1 MRKFFGSLIMAL
13 AFYGSANAQL
23 LYKISGNGLK
33 SPSYIV
39 GTYHLA
45 PASLADEIAGMSDA
59 FAAVEQVYGEVDMLS
74 AQSSQLA
81 MVQAMMLP
89 EGKYVSDMF
98 SEEEMERINA
108 YVRGAMGM
116 DLNHPML
123 RDQLGRMR
131 PSVLAMQL
139 GLLEFMKITPN
150 FNPNDLIDNYFQMEA
165 RKKGLA
171 VGGFE
176 SVEFQME
183 LLYGDSTDEE
193 EREALMKLV
202 DDKEALLAEMK
213 AMTEAYFS
221 FDMKGIHALTIRSVE
236 IGDMSPEEFRE
247 MFTDRNH
254 NWVEVMPEIMAAKPT
269 LFVVGAGHLPGDDGV
284 LELLKAQGYKVKA
297 VK

>member
-1 MRKFFGSLIMAL
+1 MRKFFGTLVMAL
-13 AFYGSANAQL
+13 AFCGSANAQL

-45 PASLADEIAGMSDA
+45 LASFAEEIKGMSEA
-59 FAAVEQVYGEVDMLS
+59 FAAVEQVYGEVDMQD
-74 AQSSQLA
+74 AQSSQMA

-98 SEEEMERINA
+98 TAEEMERINA
-108 YVRGAMGM
+108 YVRESMGF

-139 GLLEFMKITPN
+139 AVLQFMKVTPN
-150 FNPNDLIDNYFQMEA
+150 FNPSALIDDHFQKEA
-165 RKKGLA
+165 RKCGKR

-176 SVEFQME
+176 TTEFQIE
-183 LLYGDSTDEE
+183 LLYGDCTEEE
-193 EREALMKLV
+193 ERKALLKLV
-202 DDKEALLAEMK
+202 DDNEALLKEMLD
-213 AMTEAYFS
+213 MTEAYFS
-221 FDMKGIHALTIRSVE
+221 FDMKGIEALTFASLDN
-236 IGDMSPEEFRE
+236 GDMTIEEFRE
-247 MFTDRNH
+247 MITDRNH
-254 NWVEVMPEIMAAKPT
+254 NWVKMMPAIMDEKPT
-269 LFVVGAGHLPGDDGV
+269 LFVVGAGHLPGEDGV
-284 LELLKAQGYKVKA
+284 IKLLKAQGYKVKA

>member
-1 MRKFFGSLIMAL
+1 MRKFFGTLFLAL

-45 PASLADEIAGMSDA
+45 PASFADEIAGMSDA
-59 FAAVEQVYGEVDMLS
+59 FAAVEQVYGEVDMQS
-74 AQSSQLA
+74 AQAAQMA
-81 MVQAMMLP
+81 IMQAMMLP

-98 SEEEMERINA
+98 SAEEMERINA

-123 RDQLGRMR
+123 REQLGRMR

-150 FNPNDLIDNYFQMEA
+150 FNPNDLIDNYFQKEA
-165 RKKGLA
+165 HKRGLA

-176 SVEFQME
+176 SAEFQME
-183 LLYGDSTDEE
+183 LLYGESTDEE
-193 EREALMKLV
+193 EREALLKLV
-202 DDKEALLAEMK
+202 DDKEAMLAEMQ
-213 AMTEAYFS
+213 AMTNAYFS
-221 FDMKGIHALTIRSVE
+221 FDMKGIHELTIRSVE

-247 MFTDRNH
+247 IITDRNH

-284 LELLKAQGYKVKA
+284 IELLKVQGYKVKA

>member
-1 MRKFFGSLIMAL
+1 MRKLFSSIILAL

-33 SPSYIV
+33 APSYIV

-45 PASLADEIAGMSDA
+45 PAAFADDIKGMNEA
-59 FAAVEQVYGEVDMLS
+59 FAAVEQVYGEVDMS
-74 AQSSQLA
+74 KAHSSQLA
-81 MVQAMMLP
+81 MMSAMMLP

-98 SEEEMERINA
+98 SDEEMERINA

-165 RKKGLA
+165 HKKGLV

-193 EREALMKLV
+193 EREALLKLV

-247 MFTDRNH
+247 MITDRNH
-254 NWVEVMPEIMAAKPT
+254 NWVEVMPEIMADKPT

>member
-1 MRKFFGSLIMAL
+1 MRKFFGTLFLAL

-45 PASLADEIAGMSDA
+45 PASFADEIAGMSDA

-74 AQSSQLA
+74 AQSSQMA

-150 FNPNDLIDNYFQMEA
+150 FNPNDLIDNYFQKEA
-165 RKKGLA
+165 HKRGLA

-176 SVEFQME
+176 TAEFQME
-183 LLYGDSTDEE
+183 LLYGESTDEE
-193 EREALMKLV
+193 EREALLKLV
-202 DDKEALLAEMK
+202 DDKEAMLAEMQ
-213 AMTEAYFS
+213 AMTNAYFS
-221 FDMKGIHALTIRSVE
+221 FDMKGIHELTIRSVE

-247 MFTDRNH
+247 IITDRNH

-284 LELLKAQGYKVKA
+284 LELLKAAGYKVKA

>member
-45 PASLADEIAGMSDA
+45 PASFADEIAGMSDA

-74 AQSSQLA
+74 AQSSQMA

-165 RKKGLA
+165 HKKGLV

-193 EREALMKLV
+193 EREALLKLV

-247 MFTDRNH
+247 MITDRNH

>member
-1 MRKFFGSLIMAL
+1 MRKFFSTLFLAL

-33 SPSYIV
+33 EPSYIV

-45 PASLADEIAGMSDA
+45 PASFADEIKGMTDA
-59 FAAVEQVYGEVDMLS
+59 FAAVEQVYGEVDMLD
-74 AQSSQLA
+74 AEASQIA
-81 MVQAMMLP
+81 TMQAMMLP

-98 SEEEMERINA
+98 SAEEMERINA
-108 YVRGAMGM
+108 YVRGAMGV

-123 RDQLGRMR
+123 REQLGRMR

-150 FNPNDLIDNYFQMEA
+150 FNPNDLIDNFFQKEA
-165 RKKGLA
+165 RKRGLA

-183 LLYGDSTDEE
+183 LLYGESTDEE
-193 EREALMKLV
+193 EREALLKLV
-202 DDKEALLAEMK
+202 DDKEAMLAEMQ

-221 FDMKGIHALTIRSVE
+221 FDMKGIHALTINSVE
-236 IGDMSPEEFRE
+236 TGEMTPEEFAE
-247 MFTDRNH
+247 MITDRNRR
-254 NWVEVMPEIMAAKPT
+254 WVEAMPEIMVAKPT
-269 LFVVGAGHLPGDDGV
+269 LFVVGAGHLPGEDGV
-284 LELLKAQGYKVKA
+284 LELLKACGYKVKA

>member
-1 MRKFFGSLIMAL
+1 MAL

-45 PASLADEIAGMSDA
+45 PASFADEIAGMSDA

-74 AQSSQLA
+74 AQSSQMA

-165 RKKGLA
+165 HKKGLA

-193 EREALMKLV
+193 EREALLKLV

-247 MFTDRNH
+247 MITDRNH